1 MSLEQRLEQLESLV
15 AGGRVPA
22 TSRTL
27 VNLDRFN
34 AAIEE
39 IRSDLPEEMNESQA
53 IIRQKESVLKQAE
66 IEARRIRGYA
76 DEEATTIRETA
87 EEKATIALDTATE
100 KAAKMVQQTEVTAE
114 AARRAEEIIA
124 EAEGRAARIIEDA
137 EGAAT
142 QKTEE
147 SDGRIG
153 MMMNDAEADAANRRD
168 GADQYASEVLF
179 SLEEHVS
186 GVLGKVRAGLDLL
199 ETPTKSGSSTVR

>member
-1 MSLEQRLEQLESLV
+1 MSLEKRLEELESLV

-27 VNLDRFN
+27 VNLERFN
-34 AAIEE
+34 AIMTE
-39 IRSDLPEEMNESQA
+39 IRAELPEEMNESQA
-53 IIRQKESVLKQAE
+53 IIRQKESVIKQAE

-87 EEKATIALDTATE
+87 EEKATIVLDTATE

-114 AARRAEEIIA
+114 ATRRAEKIIA
-124 EAEGRAARIIEDA
+124 EAEGRAARIIEDT
-137 EGAAT
+137 EKVAA
-142 QKTEE
+142 QKSED

-168 GADQYASEVLF
+168 GADHYASEVLF
-179 SLEEHVS
+179 NLEEHVS

-199 ETPTKSGSSTVR
+199 ESPAKSDNSAAR